1 MKTSRAAVSM
11 FGACGLSVED
21 IGRIARETGFSQRS
35 GGKIAASDLLAHFCT
50 EAIKG
55 TVSNN
60 DIAATM
66 QAETDVSASRQAYW
80 LRLDGAGLAFFKAI
94 LAKVICSKVTPD
106 VWALCPVYRR
116 ILIQDS
122 TIIQLPA
129 KLFACFAGVKNATSS
144 SCNARIQ
151 GIYDLC
157 AGRFVQFAIDP
168 YRKSDLVSA
177 PEIQVEAG
185 DLVLR
190 DRGYF
195 WLSVMAAHKT
205 KGADTI
211 SRYKHNTIFYDAQT
225 LTPIN
230 LLKLLTTNGQIDQQ
244 VLAGENNDLRF
255 RLMAVPVPEEVAN
268 LRRMKAKKESKGHAP
283 SEELLA
289 LMSWSIFITTIDN
302 PSITIKEI
310 MALYGLRWRIE
321 NIFKTW
327 KSSFSFAKLHQVS
340 ENQLRI
346 LLTARLIIIALCFH
360 HAYVPLCNVILHHA
374 NKRLSLMK
382 FMRYVRQNPTRLPRL
397 ILQRLWTRPLLD
409 AVARYCTYDQ
419 RKRPNF
425 ADAVHVLFADL
436 ATILSPLA

>member
-1 MKTSRAAVSM
+1 MKTSRSTVSI
-11 FGACGLSVED
+11 FSACGLSAEGIV
-21 IGRIARETGFSQRS
+21 RIARETGFSQRS
-35 GGKIAASDLLAHFCT
+35 GGKIAAPDLLRHFCT

-55 TVSNN
+55 TVSHN

-80 LRLDGAGLAFFKAI
+80 LRLDGDGLAFFKAI
-94 LAKVICSKVTPD
+94 LAEVIRTKVTPAT
-106 VWALCPVYRR
+106 WAFCPSYKR

-129 KLFACFAGVKNATSS
+129 RLFACFSGVKNATTTT
-144 SCNARIQ
+144 CNARIQ

-168 YRKSDLVSA
+168 YSKNDLAAA

-195 WLSVMAAHKT
+195 WLSIMLANKA

-211 SRYKHNTIFYDAQT
+211 SRYKHNTVLYDVQT
-225 LTPIN
+225 KTRID
-230 LLKLLTTNGQIDQQ
+230 LLKRLRADGQIDMQ
-244 VLAGENNDLRF
+244 VLAGEDKDMPF

-268 LRRMKAKKESKGHAP
+268 LRRMKAKKETKGHAP

-289 LMSWSIFITTIDN
+289 LMSWSVFITTIEN

-310 MALYGLRWRIE
+310 MAFYGLRWRIE

-327 KSSFSFAKLHQVS
+327 KSYFSFSKLHQVS

-346 LLTARLIIIALCFH
+346 LLTARLIIISLCFH
-360 HAYVPLCNVILHHA
+360 HAYVPLCSAILRHA
-374 NKRLSLMK
+374 KKQLSLMK
-382 FMRYVRQNPTRLPRL
+382 FMRYVRQNPTQMLRLL
-397 ILQRLWTRPLLD
+397 LQRLWTKQLLD

-419 RKRPNF
+419 RKRRNF
-425 ADAVHVLFADL
+425 VDNVHALFADL
-436 ATILSPLA
+436 ATTPAPLA

>member
-1 MKTSRAAVSM
+1 MKTVRSAVSV
-11 FGACGLSVED
+11 FNACGLSVEG

-35 GGKIAASDLLAHFCT
+35 SGKIAAPDLLAHFCA

-66 QAETDVSASRQAYW
+66 QAETEVSASRQAYW

-94 LAKVICSKVTPD
+94 LAEVIRAKVAPA
-106 VWALCPVYRR
+106 VWELCPSYQR

-129 KLFACFAGVKNATSS
+129 KLFSCFSGVKNATATT
-144 SCNARIQ
+144 CNARIQ

-168 YRKSDLVSA
+168 YSKNDLAAA

-195 WLSVMAAHKT
+195 WLSIMVANQA

-211 SRYKHNTIFYDAQT
+211 SRYKHNTALYDVQT
-225 LTPIN
+225 QAKIN
-230 LLKLLTTNGQIDQQ
+230 LLKLLSTYGQIDMQ
-244 VLAGENNDLRF
+244 VLAGENKDMRF

-268 LRRMKAKKESKGHAP
+268 LRRMKAKKETKGHAP
-283 SEELLA
+283 SAEVLA
-289 LMSWSIFITTIDN
+289 LMSWSIFLTTIEN
-302 PSITIKEI
+302 PSITISVI

-327 KSSFSFAKLHQVS
+327 KSYFSFAKLHQVS

-346 LLTARLIIIALCFH
+346 LLTARLIIISICFH
-360 HAYVPLCNVILHHA
+360 QAYVPLCNAILRHA
-374 NKRLSLMK
+374 NKHLSLMK
-382 FMRYVRQNPTRLPRL
+382 FMRYVRQNPTQLPRL
-397 ILQRLWTRPLLD
+397 LLQCLWTSQLLD
-409 AVARYCTYDQ
+409 ALARYCTYDQ
-419 RKRPNF
+419 RKRTNF
-425 ADAVHVLFADL
+425 VDNVHALFADL
-436 ATILSPLA
+436 ATILAPVA